1 MAYIDIRFH
10 FDEVEENEDP
20 EDVYKYLDFTGAQR
34 ISVSCASDFEQSI
47 EYLGEQIAQSDK
59 WQEYLCGFLSVA
71 FESDEF
77 VPFTNS
83 GW

>member
-34 ISVSCASDFEQSI
+34 ISVSC
-47 EYLGEQIAQSDK
+47 DK
-59 WQEYLCGFLSVA
+59 LHKR
-71 FESDEF
+71 
-77 VPFTNS
+77 
-83 GW
+83 